1 MTVAS
6 VDAYGEE
13 FVRPQRAPSNPPKTS
28 AAPRRRLPRG
38 LHAPRHG
45 GVRAD
50 GAPETSTRPRHVVE
64 VQDGD
69 VAEDAGSASAAE
81 DEKFAPGGR
90 VRAGRGDGGGG
101 VHLSRR
107 RGLSADGGSNPSLGA
122 FFEVENVDVAHGALL
137 GARTAVN
144 DEEASVLGGAR
155 DVRVAR
161 GRAGAGD
168 GETAPLPGFAV
179 EHDDV
184 VETRAALGALAA
196 EDVHLTPD
204 GGGGGAGS
212 GGKARAASRG
222 GGLAHPPAGAV
233 GGEAEDPEVVERAG
247 DLSAP
252 PMNRHISPTTAAA
265 HPPRPGGGAGRAGLT
280 QTIDRGARGSTRA
293 RG

>member
-1 MTVAS
+1 M
-6 VDAYGEE
+6 
-13 FVRPQRAPSNPPKTS
+13 
-28 AAPRRRLPRG
+28 
-38 LHAPRHG
+38 
-45 GVRAD
+45 
-50 GAPETSTRPRHVVE
+50 
-64 VQDGD
+64 
-69 VAEDAGSASAAE
+69 
-81 DEKFAPGGR
+81 
-90 VRAGRGDGGGG
+90 
-101 VHLSRR
+101 
-107 RGLSADGGSNPSLGA
+107 
-122 FFEVENVDVAHGALL
+122 DVAHGALL

-144 DEEASVLGGAR
+144 DEEASVVGGAR

-212 GGKARAASRG
+212 GGRRAPPRVVVDLRTQRPVPSGERRRIQRSSNAR
-222 GGLAHPPAGAV
+222 
-233 GGEAEDPEVVERAG
+233 G

-265 HPPRPGGGAGRAGLT
+265 HPPRPGEAPVRAGLT

-293 RG
+293 RGIVGTPQRNHHRSRS